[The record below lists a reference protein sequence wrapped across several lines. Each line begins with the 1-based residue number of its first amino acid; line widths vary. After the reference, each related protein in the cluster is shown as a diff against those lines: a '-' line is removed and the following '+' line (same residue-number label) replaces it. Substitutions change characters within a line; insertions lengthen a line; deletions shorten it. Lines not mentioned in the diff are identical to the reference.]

1 MKKVII
7 IGASA
12 GIGKA
17 LAEVFAGNGFAIG
30 LTARRVELLKELQTR
45 LKTKTNTSAIANTST
60 YVKYMDLLKP
70 EEAMKALEELIKE
83 MGGVDIIVINSG
95 VGNEGQMLEF
105 EKERASIDVNVLG
118 FTAMAITATNYFE
131 RKGEGHIVGISSVAA
146 IRPYRTAP
154 AYGASK
160 AFMSFYLQ
168 GLRHKFAKQGFNIS
182 ITDIRPGFVYTP
194 LTQNNKD
201 MFWLATPEKAAEQIY
216 DAIIKKKKYAYI
228 TKRWRLA
235 AWVLRII
242 PDFIYN
248 KF

>member
-7 IGASA
+7 IGASS

-17 LAEVFAGNGFAIG
+17 LAEVFARNGFAVG
-30 LTARRVELLKELQTR
+30 LTARRIELLKELQAK
-45 LKTKTNTSAIANTST
+45 LKTKTNADASVDARV

-70 EEAMKALEELIKE
+70 EDAMKALEDLIKE
-83 MGGVDIIVINSG
+83 MGGVDIIIINSG
-95 VGNEGQMLEF
+95 TGYDSDKLEF
-105 EKERASIDVNVLG
+105 EKERAAIDVNVLG
-118 FTAMAITATNYFE
+118 FTAMAITAANYFE
-131 RKGEGHIVGISSVAA
+131 KKVEGHIVGISSVAA
-146 IRPYRTAP
+146 IRPYRTCP

-160 AFMSFYLQ
+160 SFISFYLK

-182 ITDIRPGFVYTP
+182 VTDIRPGFVYTP
-194 LTQNNKD
+194 LTQNNKK
-201 MFWLATPEKAAEQIY
+201 MFWVATPDKAAEQIY
-216 DAIIKKKKYAYI
+216 NAIVKKKKYAYI

-235 AWVLRII
+235 AWLLRII